1 MNTKIVLGTGN
12 SWLLAGSSDD
22 KNPFLVLE
30 TWMWYWSVIGYKKG
44 KKVVWGQSCL
54 WKWFGQNY
62 RKVDCKIW

>member
-44 KKVVWGQSCL
+44 KNCIFSKSGL
-54 WKWFGQNY
+54 WKWFCQTEQKG
-62 RKVDCKIW
+62 WL